1 MGYSSVGIIG
11 TRHGLTPQQQ
21 STLYNFF
28 ERNIFSLKEA
38 HHGDEIGTDLVFHK
52 IAKSF
57 GLKIIIHPPDSPL
70 KRAFLKGSEI
80 LEEKSYEE
88 RDKEIIDFVDLV
100 IIAPSDISMKKPNA
114 FNLNNAI
121 LYAKKIK
128 KPIMMLYPDGKI
140 TILAM
145 KEIHSGYSV

>member
-21 STLYNFF
+21 STLHSFF
-28 ERNIFSLKEA
+28 EKNIFSLKEA

-70 KRAFLKGSEI
+70 KRAFLKGNEI
-80 LEEKSYEE
+80 LEEKNPDE
-88 RDKEIIDFVDLV
+88 RNKEIIDLVDLV

-114 FNLNNAI
+114 FNLNTAI

-128 KPIMMLYPDGKI
+128 KPIMMLYPDGKF
-140 TILAM
+140 TILTI
-145 KEIHSGYSV
+145 KEMNSGYSI